1 MKYVEA
7 SWRFVL
13 YTSLSVLGYRAL
25 FIPETASWSTASIN
39 YYVDWPLH
47 DVSPA
52 IMLYYQVQLGSYFH
66 QLLWTEVDRSDAWEM
81 IAHHCITIT
90 LLVAS
95 FLTNYTRIGSLI
107 LFIHDF
113 SDVLLELA
121 KVLNYTSQPK
131 SNNWIKPYVD
141 ALFAIFMITF
151 FVTRLVIFPKHVMYS
166 LLTEGW
172 EIYGCEWAGC
182 YFFLGLLGSLQC
194 LHVFWFSLIAR
205 MTYRLLIVGQVEGDV
220 RSDDEDDAEDE
231 NEADNDSTSVES
243 ELNKEDTG
251 VDDIATR
258 KGGIA
263 LRRR

>member
-1 MKYVEA
+1 MEA
-7 SWRFVL
+7 GWRLLFYSAFV
-13 YTSLSVLGYRAL
+13 VLGYRAL
-25 FIPETASWSTASIN
+25 FIPETASWVQASIN

-131 SNNWIKPYVD
+131 SNNWIKFYVD
-141 ALFAIFMITF
+141 ALFAVFMITF
-151 FVTRLVIFPKHVMYS
+151 FVTRLVIFPKHVLYS

-220 RSDDEDDAEDE
+220 RSDDEDDPEDE
-231 NEADNDSTSVES
+231 NKADNDSTSVKS
-243 ELNKEDTG
+243 ELNKEDTCI
-251 VDDIATR
+251 DDSAIR
-258 KGGIA
+258 
-263 LRRR
+263 